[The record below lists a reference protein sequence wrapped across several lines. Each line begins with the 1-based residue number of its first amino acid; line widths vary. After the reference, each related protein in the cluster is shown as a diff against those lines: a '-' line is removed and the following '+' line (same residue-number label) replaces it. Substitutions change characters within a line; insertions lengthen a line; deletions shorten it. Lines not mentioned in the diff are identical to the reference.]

1 MLEQLAQTGTGLL
14 PRDQVCVEITI
25 PDSIVVETAGAGTIP
40 GWDAA
45 DRRASRAFG
54 DRWLSEARSCVLLIP
69 SVIVPT
75 ERNVAINP
83 AHPQFTRITVSRPRL
98 LKWDQR
104 LQQYLKGRRG

>member
-1 MLEQLAQTGTGLL
+1 MATVVSTDEK
-14 PRDQVCVEITI
+14 PR
-25 PDSIVVETAGAGTIP
+25 
-40 GWDAA
+40 
-45 DRRASRAFG
+45 RRRKRGS